1 MFSGNFRGINMPAKI
16 PITDNHMHIDPRA
29 RGLEAVKEFQK
40 SGGTHIILV
49 TKPSWSLGITVKKPE
64 DYLAVFEETVEIA
77 SKIREIGVGAFP
89 VLGVHP
95 AEISKLTEY
104 MELPEATETMKKG
117 LELAAGYVERGLAV
131 GIKSG
136 RPHYPVSSEV
146 WAASNEV
153 MEHAFFLGKEQDC
166 AVQLHT
172 ENVEEP
178 ELHDIAERAKK
189 TGIKMYR
196 VVKHYSP
203 PLVKTCEELGI
214 FPGVIAVK
222 GAIEQA
228 LGEGTRFMMETDYID
243 DPDRPGAVLGP
254 KTIPKR
260 TLKLI
265 ETHGE
270 EPFWVVHKENPEKVY
285 DIEIEL

>member
-1 MFSGNFRGINMPAKI
+1 MPAKI

-29 RGLEAVKEFQK
+29 RGLEAVKEFQR

-49 TKPSWSLGITVKKPE
+49 TKPTWSLGITVRKPE
-64 DYLAVFEETVEIA
+64 DYLAVFDETVEIA

-95 AEISKLTEY
+95 AEISKLAEY
-104 MELPEATETMKKG
+104 MELSEATETMKKG
-117 LELAAGYVERGLAV
+117 LEIAAGYVERGLAV

-136 RPHYPVSSEV
+136 RPHYPVSAEI
-146 WAASNEV
+146 WAASNEI
-153 MEHAFFLGKEQDC
+153 MEHAFSLGKEQDC

-172 ENVEEP
+172 ESVGEP
-178 ELHDIAERAKK
+178 ELQDIAERAKK

-214 FPGVIAVK
+214 FPGVISVK

-228 LGEGTRFMMETDYID
+228 LKEGTRFMMETDYID

-254 KTIPKR
+254 KTIPRR

-270 EPFWVVHKENPEKVY
+270 KPFWTIHKENPEKVY
-285 DIEIEL
+285 DIEIEI

>member
-1 MFSGNFRGINMPAKI
+1 MPAKI

-29 RGLEAVKEFQK
+29 RGLEAVKDFQR

-49 TKPSWSLGITVKKPE
+49 TKPTWSLGIAVRKPE
-64 DYLAVFEETVEIA
+64 DYLAVFDETVEIA

-104 MELPEATETMKKG
+104 MELSEATETMKKG
-117 LELAAGYVERGLAV
+117 LEIAAGYVERGLAV

-136 RPHYPVSSEV
+136 RPHYPVSAEM
-146 WAASNEV
+146 WAASNEI
-153 MEHAFFLGKEQDC
+153 MEHAFTLGKEQDC

-172 ENVEEP
+172 ESVGEP
-178 ELHDIAERAKK
+178 ELQDIAERAKK

-222 GAIEQA
+222 GAIEHA
-228 LGEGTRFMMETDYID
+228 LEEGTRFMMETDYID

-254 KTIPKR
+254 KTIPRR
-260 TLKLI
+260 TKKLM
-265 ETHGE
+265 ETYGE
-270 EPFWVVHKENPEKVY
+270 EPFWTIHKENPEKVY

>member
-1 MFSGNFRGINMPAKI
+1 MPAKI

-29 RGLEAVKEFQK
+29 RGLEAVKEFQR

-49 TKPSWSLGITVKKPE
+49 AKPSWSLGIAVRKPE
-64 DYLAVFEETVEIA
+64 DYLAVFDETVEIA

-104 MELPEATETMKKG
+104 MELSEATETMKKG
-117 LELAAGYVERGLAV
+117 LEIAAGYVEKGLAV

-136 RPHYPVSSEV
+136 RPHYPVPPEI
-146 WAASNEV
+146 WAASNEI
-153 MEHAFFLGKEQDC
+153 MEHAFSLGKEQDC

-172 ENVEEP
+172 ESVGKP
-178 ELHDIAERAKK
+178 ELEDIAERAKK

-203 PLVKTCEELGI
+203 PLVNTCEELGI
-214 FPGVIAVK
+214 FPGVISVK

-228 LGEGTRFMMETDYID
+228 LEEGTRFMMETDYID

-270 EPFWVVHKENPEKVY
+270 EPFWTIHKENPEKVY

>member
-1 MFSGNFRGINMPAKI
+1 MPAQI

-29 RGLEAVKEFQK
+29 RGLEAVKEFK
-40 SGGTHIILV
+40 NAGGTHIILV
-49 TKPSWSLGITVKKPE
+49 SKPSWSLGVTVKKPD
-64 DYLAVFEETVEIA
+64 DYFIVFDETVEIA
-77 SKIREIGVGAFP
+77 SKIKEIGVVAFP

-104 MELPEATETMKKG
+104 MELQEAAEIMKRG
-117 LELAAGYVERGLAV
+117 LEIASGYVEKGLAV

-136 RPHYPVSSEV
+136 RPHYPVDPEI
-146 WAASNEV
+146 WAASNEI
-153 MEHAFFLGKEQDC
+153 MEYAFSLGKEKDC

-172 ENVEEP
+172 ESVGEP
-178 ELHDIAERAKK
+178 ELQDIAERAKRA
-189 TGIKMYR
+189 GIKMSK

-203 PLVKTCEELGI
+203 PLVRVCEELGL
-214 FPGVIAVK
+214 FPGVICVK

-243 DPDRPGAVLGP
+243 DIDRPGAVLGP

-260 TLKLI
+260 TIKLM
-265 ETHGE
+265 ETYGE
-270 EPFWVVHKENPEKVY
+270 EPFWTIHKDNPEKVY
-285 DIEIEL
+285 DIEIELM

>member
-1 MFSGNFRGINMPAKI
+1 MPAKI

-29 RGLEAVKEFQK
+29 RGLEAVKEFQR

-49 TKPSWSLGITVKKPE
+49 TKPSWSLGIAVRKPE
-64 DYLAVFEETVEIA
+64 DYLAVFDETVEIA

-104 MELPEATETMKKG
+104 MGLSEATETMKKG
-117 LELAAGYVERGLAV
+117 LEIAAGYVERGLAV

-136 RPHYPVSSEV
+136 RPHYPVSAEM
-146 WAASNEV
+146 WAASNEI
-153 MEHAFFLGKEQDC
+153 MEHAFSLGKEQDC

-172 ENVEEP
+172 ESVGEP
-178 ELHDIAERAKK
+178 ELQDIAERAKK

-214 FPGVIAVK
+214 FPGVISVK

-228 LGEGTRFMMETDYID
+228 LEEGTRFMMETDYID

-254 KTIPKR
+254 KTIPRR

-270 EPFWVVHKENPEKVY
+270 EPFWTIHKENPEKVY

>member
-1 MFSGNFRGINMPAKI
+1 MPAKI

-29 RGLEAVKEFQK
+29 RGLDAVKEFQK

-49 TKPSWSLGITVKKPE
+49 TKPSWSLGIAVKKPE
-64 DYLAVFEETVEIA
+64 DYLEVFDETVEIA

-104 MELPEATETMKKG
+104 MELSEATEIMKEG
-117 LELAAGYVERGLAV
+117 LELAAGYVERSLAV

-136 RPHYPVSSEV
+136 RPHYPVSEDV
-146 WAASNEV
+146 WAASNEI
-153 MEHAFFLGKEQDC
+153 MEHAFSLGKEQDC

-172 ENVEEP
+172 ESVGEP
-178 ELHDIAERAKK
+178 ELQDIAERAEKI
-189 TGIKMYR
+189 GIKMYR

-203 PLVKTCEELGI
+203 PLIKTCEKLGI
-214 FPGVIAVK
+214 FPGVISVK

-228 LGEGTRFMMETDYID
+228 IEEGTRFMMETDYID

-260 TLKLI
+260 TIKLI
-265 ETHGE
+265 ETYGE
-270 EPFWVVHKENPEKVY
+270 EPFWIIHKENPEKVY

>member
-1 MFSGNFRGINMPAKI
+1 MPAKI

-29 RGLEAVKEFQK
+29 RGLDAVKEFQK

-49 TKPSWSLGITVKKPE
+49 TKPSWSLGIAVKKPE
-64 DYLAVFEETVEIA
+64 DYLEVFDETVEIA

-95 AEISKLTEY
+95 AEISKLMEY
-104 MELPEATETMKKG
+104 MELSEASETMKKG

-136 RPHYPVSSEV
+136 RPHYPVSEDV
-146 WAASNEV
+146 WAASNEI
-153 MEHAFFLGKEQDC
+153 MEHAFSLGKEQDC

-172 ENVEEP
+172 ESVG
-178 ELHDIAERAKK
+178 ELELKDIAERAKK
-189 TGIKMYR
+189 IGIKMYR

-203 PLVKTCEELGI
+203 PLVKTCEKLGI
-214 FPGVIAVK
+214 FPGVISVK

-228 LGEGTRFMMETDYID
+228 IEEGTRFMMETDYID

-260 TLKLI
+260 TIKLI
-265 ETHGE
+265 ETYGE
-270 EPFWVVHKENPEKVY
+270 EPFWIVHKENPEKVY

>member
-1 MFSGNFRGINMPAKI
+1 MPAKI

>member
-1 MFSGNFRGINMPAKI
+1 MPAKV

-29 RGLEAVKEFQK
+29 RGLEAVKEFK
-40 SGGTHIILV
+40 NSGGTHIILV

-64 DYLAVFEETVEIA
+64 DYLQVFDETVEIA
-77 SKIREIGVGAFP
+77 SKIRELGVGAFP

-95 AEISKLTEY
+95 AEISKLTLY
-104 MELPEATETMKKG
+104 MGLQEAKELMKGG
-117 LELAAGYVERGLAV
+117 LELASKYVEKGLAV

-136 RPHYPVSSEV
+136 RPHYPVAEEV
-146 WAASNEV
+146 WTASNEI
-153 MEHAFFLGKEQDC
+153 MEYAFSLGKEQDC

-172 ENVEEP
+172 ESVSEP
-178 ELHDIAERAKK
+178 ELEDIAERARK
-189 TGIKMYR
+189 TGIRMHK

-203 PLVKTCEELGI
+203 PLVRVCEALGL
-214 FPGVIAVK
+214 FPGVISVK

-228 LGEGTRFMMETDYID
+228 LEEGTRFMMETDYID

-260 TLKLI
+260 TIKLM
-265 ETHGE
+265 ETYGE
-270 EPFWVVHKENPEKVY
+270 EPFWIIHKENPEKVY
-285 DIEIEL
+285 SIEIEL

>member
-1 MFSGNFRGINMPAKI
+1 MPAKI

-29 RGLEAVKEFQK
+29 RGLDAVKEFQK

-49 TKPSWSLGITVKKPE
+49 TKPSWSLGIAVKKPE
-64 DYLAVFEETVEIA
+64 DYLAVFDETLEIA
-77 SKIREIGVGAFP
+77 SKIREIGIGAFP

-104 MELPEATETMKKG
+104 MELSEAAETMKKG
-117 LELAAGYVERGLAV
+117 LEFAAGYVEKGLAV

-136 RPHYPVSSEV
+136 RPHYPVSDDF
-146 WAASNEV
+146 WAASNEI
-153 MEHAFFLGKEQDC
+153 MEHAFSLGKEQDC

-172 ENVEEP
+172 ESVGEP
-178 ELHDIAERAKK
+178 ELQDIAERAKK

-214 FPGVIAVK
+214 FPGVISVK

-228 LGEGTRFMMETDYID
+228 IEEGTRFMMETDYID

-260 TLKLI
+260 TIKLI
-265 ETHGE
+265 EIYGE
-270 EPFWVVHKENPEKVY
+270 EPFWTIHKKNPEKVY